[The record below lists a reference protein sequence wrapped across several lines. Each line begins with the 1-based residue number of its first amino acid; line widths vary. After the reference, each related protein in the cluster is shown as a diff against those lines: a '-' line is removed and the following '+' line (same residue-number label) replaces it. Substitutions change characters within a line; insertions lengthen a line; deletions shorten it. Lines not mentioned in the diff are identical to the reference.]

1 MVITFYKKYLFKLVL
16 PHQKEIIYLI
26 MKSVGSIK
34 LHLFT
39 IKMFINYFVSIE
51 MNVFIYTHVYIDME
65 WIFIS
70 VKLFW
75 LLEWFVKSVNLFWL
89 LKYKYESIWLALYLS
104 VIVFDITQTLT
115 FSSCWWDILIYSDT
129 IYIME
134 RFVSVVHFIN
144 RDEHKLI
151 QTIWDN
157 TNILCHAF
165 SSVNNRF

>member
-26 MKSVGSIK
+26 KKSVGSIK
-34 LHLFT
+34 LNLCT
-39 IKMFINYFVSIE
+39 IKMFINYIVSIE
-51 MNVFIYTHVYIDME
+51 MNVFIYTHVYIDMK

-75 LLEWFVKSVNLFWL
+75 LLKWFVKSVNLFWL

-115 FSSCWWDILIYSDT
+115 FSSCSWDINIYSYN

-134 RFVSVVHFIN
+134 RFVSVFI
-144 RDEHKLI
+144 L
-151 QTIWDN
+151 
-157 TNILCHAF
+157 
-165 SSVNNRF
+165 